1 MRLDS
6 VVRRVLPA
14 ELRQSIGG
22 WSLTAVSHNIQ
33 LLKFYNKLLYGYST
47 DKLRAEHGHAVY
59 SYQDHEICSPLDGA
73 GVFIE
78 IFNENVY
85 DGLLN
90 NRKEKP
96 MRLDGIARKVLPARL
111 RQSVGC
117 WSLNVVS
124 HNERLLKLYVKLLHG
139 YAANNISVEKG
150 HVSYL
155 YQDEVIKSPVDG
167 TGSFLEV
174 FKDNVYDG
182 VLPKTGDVAIDVG
195 AYVGMWSVKTA
206 IAVGW
211 NGRVV
216 AIEPMP
222 ENVKWLADNVAGLP
236 VVVLPIVASDKN
248 GTERL
253 YISKATT
260 CSSLIMKQEK
270 YVDVEAKTIDRIVI
284 DEKLPHVDL
293 IKIDAEGAELK
304 VLQGAIKTLTNNNVK
319 LAIASYHETA
329 EGVPEVDELVKFLE
343 QVGYVTWHT
352 DGLRRY
358 TFAVKCEY
366 LMRRQLRGRK

>member
-1 MRLDS
+1 MT
-6 VVRRVLPA
+6 VVSR
-14 ELRQSIGG
+14 
-22 WSLTAVSHNIQ
+22 NIQ
-33 LLKFYNKLLYGYST
+33 LLKLYNKLLYGYST
-47 DKLRAEHGHAVY
+47 DNLRAEHGCAVY
-59 SYQDHEICSPLDGA
+59 YYQNHKICAPLDGA

-78 IFNENVY
+78 IFEENVY
-85 DGLLN
+85 DGVLN

-96 MRLDGIARKVLPARL
+96 MRLDGVARKVLPARV

-117 WSLNVVS
+117 WSLNVAS

-139 YAANNISVEKG
+139 YDADNISVEKG
-150 HVSYL
+150 YVSCL
-155 YQDEVIKSPVDG
+155 YQDAVIKSPVDG

-182 VLPKTGDVAIDVG
+182 VLPNKGDIAVDVG

-206 IAVGW
+206 IAVGG